1 MLAKCS
7 APNRFLCGL
16 PETFVFHASGNWE
29 TFDFLLLHNL
39 VFSYSLLFFTG
50 LSNVHQLYRMSISRI
65 PYSSQLG
72 SMFSQIACDL
82 ILPQFQ
88 NLFIRLLGHKT
99 LFRIHPSPST
109 RLFTTSPFS
118 TNPSTCGIWIRT
130 TNHLETRCTEIQSSV
145 NCWKLSLFPQH
156 FRLKTSTGVD
166 MTDCV
171 GRLLQR
177 RKLWELEED
186 SSSHLVELAS
196 SSLVGAGDSA
206 RQLPRTDW
214 TYEGGDLGWAHAI
227 PCGWNANQAIAYLFA
242 FWLATQNQIR
252 QGMT

>member
-1 MLAKCS
+1 MAKCS
-7 APNRFLCGL
+7 APNRFPCGL

-88 NLFIRLLGHKT
+88 NLFIRLLGNKT

-118 TNPSTCGIWIRT
+118 TNSSTRGFEYLPQIT
-130 TNHLETRCTEIQSSV
+130 FELDELKFKV
-145 NCWKLSLFPQH
+145 LSIAENFLF
-156 FRLKTSTGVD
+156 FSNISD
-166 MTDCV
+166 
-171 GRLLQR
+171 
-177 RKLWELEED
+177 
-186 SSSHLVELAS
+186 
-196 SSLVGAGDSA
+196 
-206 RQLPRTDW
+206 
-214 TYEGGDLGWAHAI
+214 
-227 PCGWNANQAIAYLFA
+227 
-242 FWLATQNQIR
+242 
-252 QGMT
+252 